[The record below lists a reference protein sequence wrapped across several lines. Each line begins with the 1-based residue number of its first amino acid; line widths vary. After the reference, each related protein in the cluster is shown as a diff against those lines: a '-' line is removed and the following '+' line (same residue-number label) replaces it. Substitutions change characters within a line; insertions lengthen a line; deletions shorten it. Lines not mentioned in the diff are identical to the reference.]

1 MFFVLSKI
9 IYWLIMPTSLIAWLV
24 IASLLIKK
32 DKYEKRLRWLGFAL
46 FLFFTNPIIATIAI
60 NAWEPNAIHYDEIE
74 GSYAYGI
81 VLSGI
86 TNPNR
91 PPFDR
96 IQFNKGADRIVHALD
111 LYKQGRIKKILIT
124 GGSGTITFEGR
135 KEAYALRD
143 FLLSSGIP
151 QTDILVEDKAR
162 NTRENALFSKELMA
176 SSTESSILITSA
188 FHMLRAKKC
197 FEKVEIEVVPFPT
210 DYYGRQ
216 LYYTPDDVLIP
227 SLYGLKI
234 WTILFK
240 EWIGLAAYKVAGY
253 I

>member
-32 DKYEKRLRWLGFAL
+32 DKYEKRLRWLAFAL
-46 FLFFTNPIIATIAI
+46 FLFFTNPFIATIAI
-60 NAWEPNAIHYDEIE
+60 NAWESDAVPYDKIE
-74 GSYAYGI
+74 RSYTYGI

-86 TNPNR
+86 TDPNR

-124 GGSGTITFEGR
+124 GGSGTVTFEGR
-135 KEAYALRD
+135 KEAHALRD
-143 FLLSSGIP
+143 FLLSNGIP
-151 QTDILVEDKAR
+151 TSDVITEDKAR
-162 NTRENALFSKELMA
+162 NTRENALFSKELII
-176 SSTESSILITSA
+176 SPTGNSILITSA

-240 EWIGLAAYKVAGY
+240 EWIGLAAYTVAGY